1 MQYRGLTLDRFQ
13 ADAIGALEAGRDV
26 LVCAPT
32 GTGKTLVA
40 DWMVERTLEAGKE
53 VAYTAPIKALSN
65 QKYRDYCRML
75 GEDRVGLVTGDLV
88 IRHSAPCRV
97 MTTEILRN
105 MLLLGEELPHLQAV
119 IIDEIHFLDDPER
132 GTTWEELLIYLPPRV
147 QIVGLSAT
155 LSNLEEFAAWIADVR
170 GRPVEVVVEERRAVP
185 LEFAVCSREGGLRA
199 PADMERFHKSWAQK
213 HQDAGGR
220 RGGAAPK
227 ARPARGRR
235 GGRSRG
241 GDRAEVVRF
250 GHPTRHTDVFHML
263 ARDHLPYL
271 YFVFSRKD
279 TEVLAWSLGQRLQR
293 DDGQGSLLDRDE
305 RQEVVRR
312 LDAFA
317 TQPGAD
323 TALSQDLA
331 DLYLQGVAYH
341 HAGLHVMLKALV
353 EELYESRLIKVLYCT
368 STFALGINMPA
379 RAAVFDSMMRY
390 DGRGMIPLPTREFM
404 QMAGRAGRRGLDEA
418 GLVVVRTDIDDFPGL
433 VPQLKQYL
441 SGRYEPVKSR
451 FSLSFHS
458 VVNLLLRHKPERI
471 RSLVERSFLDFHRRR
486 VAEEDLDHARGLAA
500 ALADQGWKDGMPVPP
515 KLKHPVKEMRK
526 SFDRASQAEGRTWS
540 QFLDKV
546 DFLVRAGYLRRPDP
560 DSLEGI
566 TLNAGGQALRHIQIQ
581 EVFTTECFLEGCF
594 EQVDDATL
602 FGVLTA
608 MCTELP
614 RGTLGPPD
622 RESKALARQVGQV
635 RQGPLVM
642 EAERVSGVQ
651 HTWDPNVIPLGRMW
665 AEGRSLGEIML
676 NIESKADISGSLVGA
691 FRRAKDL
698 VSQLV
703 DVYAHDPARV
713 AALKDLGR
721 RVTRDEVEVVD

>member
-1 MQYRGLTLDRFQ
+1 MQYRGFTLDRFQ
-13 ADAIGALEAGRDV
+13 SDAIAALEAGRDV

-40 DWMVERTLEAGKE
+40 DWMVERTLEQGHE

-75 GEDRVGLVTGDLV
+75 GDDKVGLVTGDLV

-105 MLLLGEELPHLQAV
+105 MLLLGEELPHLRAV

-132 GTTWEELLIYLPPRV
+132 GTTWEELLIYLPPQV
-147 QIVGLSAT
+147 QVVGLSAT

-170 GRPVEVVVEERRAVP
+170 GRPVDVIVEERRSVP
-185 LEFAVCSREGGLRA
+185 LDFAVCSRESGLRH
-199 PADMERFHKSWAQK
+199 PADMERFHKTWAQK
-213 HQDAGGR
+213 HQAAGG
-220 RGGAAPK
+220 GAVAK
-227 ARPARGRR
+227 KGRPERARR

-241 GDRAEVVRF
+241 GDRAETVRF

-279 TEVLAWSLGQRLQR
+279 TEVLAWSLGQRLGR
-293 DDGQGSLLDRDE
+293 PDGEGSMLAREE
-305 RQEVVRR
+305 REEMVRR
-312 LDAFA
+312 LDIFIK
-317 TQPGAD
+317 QPGAD
-323 TALSQDLA
+323 SALSQDLA

-390 DGRGMIPLPTREFM
+390 DGRTMIPLPTREFM
-404 QMAGRAGRRGLDEA
+404 QMAGRAGRRGLDES

-433 VPQLKQYL
+433 IPQLKQYL

-458 VVNLLLRHKPERI
+458 VINLVLRHKPERI

-486 VAEEDLDHARGLAA
+486 VAIEDREHAEKLSQQ
-500 ALADQGWKDGMPVPP
+500 LESQGWKDGMPVPP
-515 KLKHPVKEMRK
+515 KLKHLVKEMRR
-526 SFDRASQAEGRTWS
+526 SFDRASGGDGQTWQ
-540 QFLDKV
+540 QFINKV
-546 DFLVRAGYLRRPDP
+546 SFLERWGYLKRPDAN
-560 DSLEGI
+560 SLEGI

-581 EVFTTECFLEGCF
+581 EVFTTECFLNGCF
-594 EQVDDATL
+594 ELLDDPTL

-614 RGTLGPPD
+614 RGTIGPSD
-622 RESKALARQVGQV
+622 KDSRGLAKQISGIRHGAMV
-635 RQGPLVM
+635 L
-642 EAERVSGVQ
+642 EAEEVTSSQ
-651 HTWDPNVIPLGRMW
+651 HTWDPNVIPLGKMW

-676 NIESKADISGSLVGA
+676 NIQSKADMSGSLIGA

-703 DVYAHDPARV
+703 DVYEHDTVRV